1 MDFFLSK
8 CKCGLP
14 LFYIY
19 GTVLPPSS
27 SFYTYQILCLF
38 NKGYV
43 FYYKS
48 NMFIRNSGM
57 GKGAEAPRFCQEGL
71 EDTYFHCLIYKY
83 IFWNLI
89 FRGVTHKFRMS
100 HSTIKFIKK
109 KNHSDPL
116 FFISDLRSPE
126 VHFQLLWNPPTY
138 FKKFPIYKIC
148 YTIFLKYSVP
158 LKSSFL
164 NLSSIIIVNFL
175 KYF

>member
-1 MDFFLSK
+1 MWISFCPSVNVGFLCFIFMELSSLHL
-8 CKCGLP
+8 LP
-14 LFYIY
+14 STRIRF
-19 GTVLPPSS
+19 
-27 SFYTYQILCLF
+27 
-38 NKGYV
+38 YV
-43 FYYKS
+43 FLIRGMFFIIKV
-48 NMFIRNSGM
+48 MFIRNSGM
-57 GKGAEAPRFCQEGL
+57 GKGAETPRFCQEGL

-100 HSTIKFIKK
+100 HSTIKFVKK